1 MDQTN
6 GQILNIPQYLNQRP
20 STDQEESDVDHMETE
35 SHTES
40 TTEEP
45 EEGSIGEN
53 DDGKTGKLTL
63 AILLH
68 ENLIQAGEKVMSIDY
83 LGQTFKGDL
92 LPAGKI
98 RSIETGLIF
107 NNPSA
112 WAIYCKKIINP
123 AKKSGCGWASVKYK
137 GRKMDYYKSVWTKR
151 KAQRDAENAKNEA
164 AQALTALSAGG
175 RLRSDSS
182 LNNSM
187 QSIDNIR
194 LDENMY
200 NVGSNLLKATSL
212 SPIFSNSKGH
222 FVELES
228 FTHEGKMQPFTVS
241 VSTSAMLILDLHS
254 HLSDEEVCGYLAG
267 QWDPNSHNLAITNTF
282 PCLLDPKEA
291 GTKAA
296 QKLETDIYEDLYGKH
311 LNLVGWYHSNP
322 KGPAA
327 PSAKDCFDQLDFQI
341 KLLGQSD
348 STYTPCVGLI
358 CAPYQKD
365 AKTSESSIVVYWI
378 YPPAEGSNQ
387 EFGKPMRMSYSA
399 ITDPCLSEEVIQQID
414 KLIAFFQKQPK
425 KIPFNEKY
433 DDEQYYISKIGKS
446 LVSKFPQDQDEQL
459 WRYIQS
465 QLMKGLNLPEISNNT
480 NTNTHTN
487 MNVNA
492 NGPMPESN
500 NHAAINGRKNS
511 EEEEIDDD
519 EETALNE
526 EQEEIDDDEETA
538 IVERSQEEKTSQHIP
553 QVQNPSQSVPQNF
566 SRTPPSM
573 LTISQFSPMGTHMT
587 FTRNQD
593 GGQEVNLSIKETDQ
607 MQERAIT
614 FPDMEVPLALTKNGS
629 ANDGDVPLNFS
640 HNRHQEDE
648 DSDDGRLV
656 IKE

>member
-1 MDQTN
+1 MEQSN

-20 STDQEESDVDHMETE
+20 STDHEESDTDHMETE

-45 EEGSIGEN
+45 EEGGIGEF

-92 LPAGKI
+92 MPAGKI
-98 RSIETGLIF
+98 RSIETGLVF

-164 AQALTALSAGG
+164 AQALTALSASGG
-175 RLRSDSS
+175 LRSNSAHNAMDS
-182 LNNSM
+182 
-187 QSIDNIR
+187 IH

-200 NVGSNLLKATSL
+200 NMRTNLLKATSL

-228 FTHEGKMQPFTVS
+228 FTQEGKMQPFTVS

-282 PCLLDPKEA
+282 PCLIDPKEA
-291 GTKAA
+291 GTEAA

-341 KLLGQSD
+341 KLLGHSD

-378 YPPAEGSNQ
+378 YPPAENSNQ

-414 KLIAFFQKQPK
+414 KTIAFFKKQPR

-433 DDEQYYISKIGKS
+433 DDEQFYINKIGKS
-446 LVSKFPQDQDEQL
+446 LVSKFPQDQNEQL

-465 QLMKGLNLPEISNNT
+465 QLMEGLEVQVDT
-480 NTNTHTN
+480 NDT
-487 MNVNA
+487 NA
-492 NGPMPESN
+492 NSPHTEPN
-500 NHAAINGRKNS
+500 NHVLINGRKNS

-538 IVERSQEEKTSQHIP
+538 IVERSQEEKASLP
-553 QVQNPSQSVPQNF
+553 QAVPQNF
-566 SRTPPSM
+566 SRNQPSM

-593 GGQEVNLSIKETDQ
+593 GGQEVNLSIQETDQ
-607 MQERAIT
+607 MQETAIA
-614 FPDMEVPLALTKNGS
+614 FPEMEVPLALTKNGS
-629 ANDGDVPLNFS
+629 SSDTDIPLNFS
-640 HNRHQEDE
+640 SNRHQGEDE
-648 DSDDGRLV
+648 DSDEGRLV